1 MQRRRHTELA
11 AVVARAQTTA
21 TDTTQNSDRPI
32 GVERSSSY
40 AERKTTTTLPITT
53 LRSNEL
59 RRKNTTT
66 KNSTPPYSS
75 NRKRPLHPLGL
86 PSLDG
91 GNTPL
96 DLDNSPQHMLHH
108 RHYNPNTK
116 SHTSRIPS
124 SLTKVSPSDEDD
136 SADSNIYLTAQ
147 KTAQQCVDHASKRQ
161 AAAKAALQS
170 TVQISSSLKHIMG
183 DSNKALSA
191 ARQSKIDAEQAA
203 SRAEEAARKVKEASD
218 LTEKD
223 KQLAFLELDEANEQ
237 AEQAWEFLR
246 RVQGTSPLKRQ
257 HNKTDYSNI
266 KVKRNEDTAPS
277 ARIGT
282 VVEISESTKKQ
293 KSDYKNV
300 SRERRSS
307 HVHWKNESSNT
318 QKVPTSIDTSST
330 KQGSLMIQPTQK
342 YKGHASPITQIA
354 AIGQNTFI
362 SSSWDT
368 TIRMWNA
375 NTGECIRI
383 FRGHKDWVH
392 AISVLDNN
400 KHFISGSDD
409 RTVKL
414 WNIDNDDCIRTF
426 TGHTSFVKT
435 VAPMGTD
442 GERFISGGRDRTI
455 KLFSVSS
462 GECIQSFTGHT
473 DVVSTLVSLDSS
485 TFASGSHDNSIKYW
499 NDSSTSCVRTLL
511 GHTGSIK
518 ALASVSNK
526 KEIISSSDDK
536 TIRLWNV
543 LSGSC
548 IREFGSTNVNALVF
562 SISYICEGFFLSCS
576 GNSINM
582 YNIPTGACVKTYE
595 TPRISLAVARLDD
608 ERFVTGSD
616 QMLYLYKF

>member
-1 MQRRRHTELA
+1 MQRRRRTELA
-11 AVVARAQTTA
+11 AVARADDA
-21 TDTTQNSDRPI
+21 TQNSLESNRPS

-40 AERKTTTTLPITT
+40 AERKNTTTTLPITT
-53 LRSNEL
+53 SQRSNEL
-59 RRKNTTT
+59 RRNNNTT

-96 DLDNSPQHMLHH
+96 DLDNSPQHHH

-116 SHTSRIPS
+116 SHTSRISS
-124 SLTKVSPSDEDD
+124 SLTKVSPSDEDK

-223 KQLAFLELDEANEQ
+223 KQLAILECDEANEQ

-246 RVQGTSPLKRQ
+246 RVQGTAPQKRE

-293 KSDYKNV
+293 KSELGRGV

-307 HVHWKNESSNT
+307 HVHWKNVSSNT
-318 QKVPTSIDTSST
+318 QKVPTSIDKST
-330 KQGSLMIQPTQK
+330 KKQDSLMIQPIQK

-354 AIGQNTFI
+354 AIPDTNTFI

-392 AISVLDNN
+392 AISVLDN

-414 WNIDNDDCIRTF
+414 WNIDNDECIRTF

-435 VAPMGTD
+435 VSPMGTK

-473 DVVSTLVSLDSS
+473 DVVSALVSLDSS

-499 NDSSTSCVRTLL
+499 NDSSPSCVRTLL

-576 GNSINM
+576 GNSISM
-582 YNIPTGACVKTYE
+582 YNIPTGTCVKTYE